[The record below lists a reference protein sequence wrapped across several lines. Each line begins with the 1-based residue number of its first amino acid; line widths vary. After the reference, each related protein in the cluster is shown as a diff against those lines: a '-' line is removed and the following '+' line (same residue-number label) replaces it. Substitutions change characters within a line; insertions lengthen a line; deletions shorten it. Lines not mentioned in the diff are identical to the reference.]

1 MIWKLPVTVAHVGCV
16 TAPAVG
22 ADGVAGWVF
31 TTMFELAKEVQP
43 SELSTV
49 KAYVPAFAVTSPVPD
64 TLTTDGE
71 KVYVLVLS

>member
-1 MIWKLPVTVAHVGCV
+1 MIWKVPVAVAQVGCV

-22 ADGVAGWVF
+22 ADGVAGCVF
-31 TTMFELAKEVQP
+31 TTMFELAKEVHP
-43 SELSTV
+43 SALSTV
-49 KAYVPAFAVTSPVPD
+49 KVYVPAFAVTSPVAD

>member
-1 MIWKLPVTVAHVGCV
+1 VIWKVPVAVEHVGCV

-22 ADGVAGWVF
+22 ADGVAGCVL

-43 SELSTV
+43 SALSTV
-49 KAYVPAFAVTSPVPD
+49 KVYVPAFAVTSPVAD

-71 KVYVLVLS
+71 KLYVLVLS

>member
-1 MIWKLPVTVAHVGCV
+1 MIWKLPVAVAHVGCV
-16 TAPAVG
+16 TAPALG

-49 KAYVPAFAVTSPVPD
+49 KAYVPAFAVTSPVAD

-71 KVYVLVLS
+71 KL